1 MRIRN
6 RTHYFHGFV
15 GTLPRAADFELRGEE
30 CGAVAAVGNTVVDA
44 KLYDYVEAATP
55 PVRDVL

>member
-1 MRIRN
+1 
-6 RTHYFHGFV
+6 
-15 GTLPRAADFELRGEE
+15 LPRAADFELRCEE